1 MTETET
7 QTAEAQATESAESAR
22 NAVTPVP
29 LKNAKNAGNAR
40 DPQSAK
46 RKHAMFG
53 DDVRP
58 GTFHRLAAYVLH
70 YRWRVATV
78 ALLLIIDAGIITLS
92 SVANQNL
99 VDDYIMPLVGKPHP
113 DFGPLI
119 RFLTVLAVLYIISA
133 LTAWARPLI
142 LVKVEQGTLKTIRDQ
157 MYAHMQRL
165 PIGYFDRNEHGDIMS
180 RYTND
185 TDTLRQAISEA
196 FPQILYDGFSVLCTL
211 IGMLWVSVPLTLV
224 TLVLT
229 AAIMVGNN
237 VLVSRSGRYFG
248 RQQKDLGKVNGFVD
262 EAVNG
267 QKVIKVFTHED
278 ATEAQFDRFNDSLNH
293 SSSLANIY
301 GNLPGP
307 VVNNLG
313 FLVYVIVAIIGS
325 AGALGNWG
333 NPTLHGGTVLTTGAI
348 IAFLTLCRS
357 FINPMG
363 EIAQQVTQ
371 VLMALAGA
379 SRIFELL
386 DEPVEEDHGTVTLV
400 NANVADDGTITP
412 ADHRTDEWA
421 WRVPVGVKVNTHDA
435 EVTVAAD
442 ADDAAAKA
450 VVPERTGAYT
460 RLRGDIR
467 LDHVDFSYVPGHQ
480 ILHDISIHAT
490 PGEKVALVGAT
501 GAGKTTITNLVNRFY
516 DIDSGSIT
524 YDGIDIRDIA
534 KPDLR
539 RSMGIVLQDV
549 NLFTGTVMDNIR
561 YGRLNASDSDCVAAA
576 KLANADGFIRM
587 LPDGY
592 RTILTNNGS
601 DLSQGQRQLISIAR
615 AAVAD
620 PPVMIL
626 DEATS
631 SIDTRTEQIVQR
643 GMDRLMKGRTVFV
656 IAHRLSTIRNSDQIC
671 VIDHGRIIE
680 RGNHDEL
687 IAKRG
692 EYYQLYT
699 GALELE

>member
-1 MTETET
+1 MTEPETQADT
-7 QTAEAQATESAESAR
+7 QTAEVQATQSAERANRVENTGS
-22 NAVTPVP
+22 VMKT
-29 LKNAKNAGNAR
+29 KTAK
-40 DPQSAK
+40 K
-46 RKHAMFG
+46 KHTMFG

-58 GTFHRLAAYVLH
+58 GTFRRLAAYILH
-70 YRWRVATV
+70 YRWRVIV
-78 ALLLIIDAGIITLS
+78 VSILLIIDAGIIALS

-99 VDDYIMPLVGKPHP
+99 VDDYIMPLIGKSHP

-119 RFLTVLAVLYIISA
+119 RFLTILSLLYIISA
-133 LTAWARPLI
+133 LTAWARPLV
-142 LVKVEQGTLKTIRDQ
+142 LVKVEQGTLKRIRDQ

-224 TLVLT
+224 TVVLT
-229 AAIMVGNN
+229 VAIMAGNN

-248 RQQKDLGKVNGFVD
+248 KQQKDLGTVNGFVD
-262 EAVNG
+262 ESVNG

-278 ATEAQFDRFNDSLNH
+278 ATQAQFDHVNDALNH

-313 FLVYVIVAIIGS
+313 YLVYVIVAIIGS

-386 DEPVEEDHGTVTLV
+386 DEPVEEDHGTVTLI
-400 NANVADDGTITP
+400 NANVAKDGAITP
-412 ADHRTDEWA
+412 ANHRTDKWA
-421 WRVPVGVKVNTHDA
+421 WDVPAGVKVNTKDA
-435 EVTVAAD
+435 EVTVAHSATGTTDPTEAD
-442 ADDAAAKA
+442 ATKA
-450 VVPERTGAYT
+450 EAYT

-516 DIDSGSIT
+516 DIDAGKIT
-524 YDGIDIRDIA
+524 YDGIDITDIA

-539 RSMGIVLQDV
+539 RSLGIVLQDV

-631 SIDTRTEQIVQR
+631 SIDTRTEQIVQQ
-643 GMDRLMKGRTVFV
+643 GMDRLMEGRTVLV

-680 RGNHDEL
+680 RGNHDQL